1 MREHRHIAIKSAFS
15 EDVTGKN
22 MIEVNS
28 CAVTKYI
35 HVTLLCL
42 RQDVAQV
49 VRDWKQ
55 QPSFCSSR
63 KSKTSV
69 LDATLKTNAGAQQG
83 PPPKK
88 EVKVT
93 GAKRLIAEIED
104 FDMLDEH
111 DQEVA
116 FISNHHY

>member
-1 MREHRHIAIKSAFS
+1 MNRQTREHRHIAIKSAFS
-15 EDVTGKN
+15 EEVTGKN
-22 MIEVNS
+22 MIEVNA

-69 LDATLKTNAGAQQG
+69 
-83 PPPKK
+83 
-88 EVKVT
+88 
-93 GAKRLIAEIED
+93 
-104 FDMLDEH
+104 FD
-111 DQEVA
+111 
-116 FISNHHY
+116 